1 MTTMSRL
8 HERCKNWFDPEDW
21 QQSHSVLSRLRC
33 IPALLTNRRGAIVSG
48 NEVRQQAINAVTNR
62 ATTATTT
69 GGPLSEIW
77 ATDVFSLATM
87 EESLSKNA
95 FKAMKKTVQTGAP
108 LDAATADIVAAAMKD
123 WALQKGVK
131 FFSHI
136 FFPMTNITAEKHDGF
151 IVTNSDGN
159 AITEFTG
166 SLLIKG
172 EPDGSS
178 FPNGSLR
185 ATNSARGYTA
195 WDPTS
200 PVYVM
205 NTANGATLMIPSV
218 FFSWTGEAL
227 DKKIPLLRS
236 NTAMDTAAQRVLTLM
251 GETEIE
257 TLNSS
262 CGAEQEYFLIDA
274 NFANARPDLLLTGRT
289 LFGAPSP
296 KGQEFDDHYFGAIPE
311 RVQVFMQD
319 FEDQLFRLGIPAK
332 THHNEVAPGQFELAP
347 YFEAANV
354 AADHQQLMMTVMKA
368 TAKKHGFVCLL
379 HEKPFAGVNG
389 SGKHVNWSVGN
400 STQGN
405 LLDPGN
411 TPHDNL
417 HFLLFCG
424 AVIRGVHLYGPL
436 LRAVIASAANDH
448 RLGANEAP
456 PAILSVYLG
465 DQLEAVFNDIKDGN
479 IAASNDGG
487 QMDLGLSQ
495 ILPFTRDPGD
505 RNRTSPFA
513 FTGNRFEFRAVGSS
527 QSVSGPLVA
536 MNTMLADSLD
546 WIADKLKIEFDG
558 GASPETAVAT
568 VLKELMELHGQV
580 IFGGDGYSSEWHT
593 EAVEVRG
600 LRNIPNTADAL
611 PAFLD
616 EAVIGLFERT
626 GVLSPTELES
636 RYEVYAE
643 QYILSIGVEAKT
655 TAELAKTVL
664 YPAAMAY
671 VSDLATSISGAAA
684 IGVEFNSSPVKVI
697 AGEANSL
704 IAAVEALETAMKLHD
719 FADTEAHMQYC
730 AGTILGLMGTVRTHA
745 DALEA
750 EVADE
755 YWPLPKYR
763 EMLFIK

>member
-1 MTTMSRL
+1 MSANETRL
-8 HERCKNWFDPEDW
+8 
-21 QQSHSVLSRLRC
+21 
-33 IPALLTNRRGAIVSG
+33 
-48 NEVRQQAINAVTNR
+48 QAINEVTNR
-62 ATTATTT
+62 TEVPT
-69 GGPLSEIW
+69 GGPPKPLSEIW
-77 ATDVFSLATM
+77 ATDVFDLATM
-87 EESLSKNA
+87 EDALSKNA

-108 LDAATADIVAAAMKD
+108 LDPNTADIVAAAMKD
-123 WALQKGVK
+123 WALGKGVK
-131 FFSHI
+131 FYSHI
-136 FFPMTNITAEKHDGF
+136 FYPMTNITAEKHDGF

-185 ATNSARGYTA
+185 MTAAARGYTA

-205 NTANGATLMIPSV
+205 QTANGATLMIPSV
-218 FFSWTGEAL
+218 FMSWTGEAL

-236 NTAMDTAAQRVLTLM
+236 NAAMDTAARKVLSLM
-251 GETEIE
+251 GETDIAP
-257 TLNSS
+257 LNSS

-274 NFANARPDLLLTGRT
+274 HFANSRPDLLLAGRT

-296 KGQEFDDHYFGAIPE
+296 KGQEFDDHYFGAIPG

-319 FEDQLFRLGIPAK
+319 FEDKLFKLGIPAK
-332 THHNEVAPGQFELAP
+332 THHNEVAPGQFEIAP
-347 YFEAANV
+347 YFESANV
-354 AADHQQLMMTVMKA
+354 AADHQQLMMTIMKS
-368 TAKKHGFVCLL
+368 TALEHGFVCLL
-379 HEKPFAGVNG
+379 HEKPFAGLNG

-417 HFLLFCG
+417 NFLLFCG

-436 LRAVIASAANDH
+436 LRAVIATAGNDH

-465 DQLEAVFNDIKDGN
+465 DQLEGVFNDIKDGKVST
-479 IAASNDGG
+479 SNDGG
-487 QMDLGLSQ
+487 LMDLGLAQ
-495 ILPFTRDPGD
+495 ILPFKRDPGD

-536 MNTMLADSLD
+536 MNTILADSLS
-546 WIADKLKIEFDG
+546 WIADKLEAEL
-558 GASPETAVAT
+558 ASGKEQPAAVAA
-568 VLKELMELHGQV
+568 VLQVLMQEHGNV
-580 IFGGDGYSSEWHT
+580 VFGGDGYAEQWHAA
-593 EAVEVRG
+593 AVEERG
-600 LRNIPNTADAL
+600 LKNIPTTADAL
-611 PAFLD
+611 PILKD
-616 EAVIGLFERT
+616 QSVIDLFERT
-626 GVLSPTELES
+626 GVLSPVELES

-643 QYILSIGVEAKT
+643 QYILSIGVEAKLVV
-655 TAELAKTVL
+655 ELAKTVI
-664 YPAAMAY
+664 YPATMSY
-671 VSDLATSISGAAA
+671 VANLAATVNSASYL
-684 IGVEFNSSPVKVI
+684 GVELKPAGIKKI
-697 AGEANSL
+697 AEATNAMMATVAQL
-704 IAAVEALETAMKLHD
+704 EEALTNEHFESA
-719 FADTEAHMQYC
+719 EAHMQYC
-730 AGTILGLMGTVRTHA
+730 AGPIRTLMDKVRLHA
-745 DALEA
+745 DALET